1 MRSELVY
8 DCDVEVSRVCEKCG
22 ARHAFFVTVYQGD
35 RAHSAV
41 SETIMLSC
49 RKCKKPFF
57 EWDDKDGDSFT
68 LLLEDDPMC
77 AELRARARERERRAA
92 TAVHRD
98 GSSDDRA
105 PHLKALVIAT
115 VLAALLIWAWLRC

>member
-1 MRSELVY
+1 MGP
-8 DCDVEVSRVCEKCG
+8 VEVPRVCEKCG
-22 ARHAFFVTVYQGD
+22 AKHAFFVSVYDGD

-41 SETIMLSC
+41 TETVMLTC
-49 RKCKKPFF
+49 RKCKEPFF

-92 TAVHRD
+92 APVYRD
-98 GSSDDRA
+98 GAPSDDRA
-105 PHLKALVIAT
+105 PHLKALVLAA